1 MALPA
6 FLGFSAL
13 RKVTP
18 MPVEFLGI
26 AATNDGSGSP
36 DPAYIAARR
45 EDVRQAGRR
54 ARAVRGPQTLAAVR

>member
-1 MALPA
+1 
-6 FLGFSAL
+6 
-13 RKVTP
+13 

-26 AATNDGSGSP
+26 AATNDACGSGSP
-36 DPAYIAARR
+36 DPTYIATRR